1 MLLSM
6 TGYGAASGD
15 APCGK
20 ITIEIQSVNRKFL
33 DVHLFLPKE
42 FSFIEH
48 EIRKWISEKLIRGQV
63 NVRLFFTPKFGEL
76 PLSDFEQLKAYK
88 EGWETLA
95 KKLGYDSKQV
105 DLAFLLLHAPLG
117 EKKPIFSEKDVKNIQ
132 AIVESAIQQF
142 LEKME
147 SLAANVKGPTLE
159 EQMVRELF
167 FFAEKIDITEE
178 ITRLRS
184 HFDQMHLIDSGKK
197 IEFLLQEM
205 GREINTI
212 GSKVLDAEISHYV
225 VEMKGELEKMKEQ
238 VQNVE

>member
-1 MLLSM
+1 M
-6 TGYGAASGD
+6 
-15 APCGK
+15 
-20 ITIEIQSVNRKFL
+20 
-33 DVHLFLPKE
+33 
-42 FSFIEH
+42 
-48 EIRKWISEKLIRGQV
+48 

-132 AIVESAIQQF
+132 AIVESAIQQLLEMKAKEGRALQVDFKKRLFQLEILLQQVEALAPNASQRMRQKF